1 MASLFNKKTEPLQNT
16 NPGVLINRYRSA
28 RHNLL
33 SVIIFTLI
41 NTVLLA
47 TNSGYYFLF
56 SAFVPYMLVDLGMYY
71 CGLYPAE
78 YYLEFSS
85 GMEFADNT
93 LMIICAVI
101 AAVILVLYLLSW
113 IFSKKNRVGW
123 LIFSLVL
130 FVIDT
135 ATMLFMVVDIS
146 ECIVD
151 ILFHAWVI
159 ISLIMGIISHFKLKK
174 LPAEPVLEDCAEQEQ
189 EPIVEACSEE
199 QVNTVE

>member
-1 MASLFNKKTEPLQNT
+1 MASLFNKKTEPRQNT
-16 NPGVLINRYRSA
+16 NPRVLINRYRSA

-33 SVIIFTLI
+33 LVIVFTLI

-135 ATMLFMVVDIS
+135 VTMLFMVVDIS
-146 ECIVD
+146 EYIVD

-159 ISLIMGIISHFKLKK
+159 ISLTMGIVSHFKLKK
-174 LPAEPVLEDCAEQEQ
+174 LPVDPVSEDCAEQVQ
-189 EPIVEACSEE
+189 EPTVEAYSEE